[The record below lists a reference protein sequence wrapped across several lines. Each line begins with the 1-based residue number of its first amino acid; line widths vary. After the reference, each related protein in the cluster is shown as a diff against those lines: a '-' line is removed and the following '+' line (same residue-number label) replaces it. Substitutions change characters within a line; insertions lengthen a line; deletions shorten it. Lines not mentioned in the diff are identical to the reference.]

1 MANNHQLSLRP
12 WSRFASLRSVI
23 EAKGRTPEP
32 SSAQNVA
39 DPSLKTSQPEQ
50 KNTSFILNNAK
61 NNATKS
67 QPATTE
73 HIHIPNSK
81 NENPNVNGNDYS
93 LQNVP
98 NKNCSSDSEEYSG
111 IRKIT
116 IGGENK
122 GAYMEIIQTRKK
134 PNQLHKMENLKIK
147 GYDDQSKKV
156 RTISSPPMVG
166 VYMNSNVQC
175 VNNSLLLHASC
186 THHDPGVQLTISKK
200 PFGKGFNIK

>member
-1 MANNHQLSLRP
+1 MANNHQPSLRP
-12 WSRFASLRSVI
+12 WSRFASLRSVT

-39 DPSLKTSQPEQ
+39 DPSLKTSQSQQ
-50 KNTSFILNNAK
+50 KNTSFILNNS
-61 NNATKS
+61 NLNAAKS
-67 QPATTE
+67 QPTTTE

-81 NENPNVNGNDYS
+81 IENSNVNGNDS
-93 LQNVP
+93 LQKVP
-98 NKNCSSDSEEYSG
+98 NKNCSSESEDYSG

-186 THHDPGVQLTISKK
+186 THHDPGVQLTLSKK
-200 PFGKGFNIK
+200 PFGKGYIKW